1 MPTRSLHSSVLK
13 WPDRETVHA
22 SLVAWSAALADDRP
36 VANRVGYLGS
46 YARGEWGVGSD
57 LDVVIVVAC
66 SRLPFA
72 DRPTEWDTLTLPV
85 PVDLRVYTEA
95 EWSGLAAVSP
105 RMSNTLEREIVSV
118 CARRR

>member
-1 MPTRSLHSSVLK
+1 MPTRSLRSSVLK

-22 SLVAWSAALADDRP
+22 SLAEWSAALAEDRP
-36 VANRVGYLGS
+36 VVNRVGYLGS

-66 SRLPFA
+66 SSLPFA
-72 DRPTEWDTLTLPV
+72 DRPTEWDTLALPV

-95 EWSGLAAVSP
+95 ELSGLAAVSP
-105 RMSNTLEREIVSV
+105 RMAKTLERETVWV
-118 CARRR
+118 YAQRR